1 MKLKLQNVRL
11 SFCDLFTAVSK
22 FDGDPKF
29 SAMFIVDPKSDSG
42 KANLASFKKI
52 VRQLESEKLAGKELP
67 TEKLPIQDGN
77 GADGEGRYSGWDN
90 KVIISSANKRRP
102 VIVGKARQPVAETD
116 LSDVPESGDFVN
128 AIVDLWCMDHQQ
140 FGQRI
145 IASLE
150 AVQYVKAGEKFSSK
164 TVDVNSDFDDLS
176 DDADVT
182 EVDVKDAFSL

>member
-11 SFCDLFTAVSK
+11 SFCDLFTPVSK

-29 SAMFIVDPKSDSG
+29 SALFIIDPKSDDG
-42 KANLASFKKI
+42 AKNLANFKKI
-52 VRQLESEKLAGKELP
+52 VKQLE
-67 TEKLPIQDGN
+67 TEKLEGREMPIDKLPVQDGN
-77 GADGEGRYSGWDN
+77 GSDGEGKYSGWDN
-90 KVIISSANKRRP
+90 MVILTAANKRRP

-128 AIVDLWCMDHQQ
+128 AIVDVWALNHPQY
-140 FGQRI
+140 GQRI

-150 AVQYVKAGEKFSSK
+150 AVQYARAGEKFGSK
-164 TVDVNSDFDDLS
+164 TVTVESDFDDLS
-176 DDADVT
+176 DDADIT